1 MRRRRFKTI
10 KSRSAVSKRI
20 DKWLAEIGRSESRSG
35 SRKTRKKHV
44 IWAGINNMSKF
55 RVKRIGHKKTQPKR
69 PQWWRNEGMQMNDS
83 NGEIFLGANDIAD
96 LITSKI
102 LQERSERQLETFQTR
117 LSMYATKKEWLDYI
131 DTIQD
136 LRRFQYENGTG
147 YFFNDDS
154 LSYLFFNIHST
165 HVSVELVG
173 DDDFVE
179 KYETQFENDFEF
191 VTNQIEWI
199 YSADGSSI
207 EIPLRHDRMPVE
219 EMYPFLE
226 DQTLSE
232 FYDGFMHSSAS
243 ILLLIGPPG
252 TGKTTF
258 IRGLLQHS
266 EASAIVS
273 YDSNVLEKDYVF
285 ANFIEGEKNVLV
297 LEDADMFLKARAE
310 GNTMMHKFL
319 NVGDG
324 LVTTRNKKLIFST
337 NLPSIRDIDPALI
350 RPGRC
355 YDIIHF
361 EELTQTQAEKLATK
375 VGTKLNRERVS
386 WSIADVFF
394 EQNTNMKK
402 PVERKM
408 GFI

>member
-1 MRRRRFKTI
+1 MARKKFKGLRRK
-10 KSRSAVSKRI
+10 SAVATRI
-20 DKWLAEIGRSESRSG
+20 DKWLASIGRTESLISRN
-35 SRKTRKKHV
+35 SRKKNV
-44 IWAGINNMSKF
+44 IWAGINSMASKI
-55 RVKRIGHKKTQPKR
+55 RRGRNKRS
-69 PQWWRNEGMQMNDS
+69 QWQRNEGVKMNDL
-83 NGEIFLGANDIAD
+83 NGEIFLGANDVAD
-96 LITSKI
+96 LVISKI
-102 LQERSERQLETFQTR
+102 LYERSDRQLETFQTR

-136 LRRFQYENGTG
+136 LRRFQYENGNG
-147 YFFNDDS
+147 YFFDDES
-154 LSYLFFNIHST
+154 FSYLHYNIHST

-173 DDDFVE
+173 NKGFVE
-179 KYETQFENDFEF
+179 KYETRFEKDFEF

-207 EIPLRHDRMPVE
+207 EIPLRHDRMPVK

-226 DQTLSE
+226 EQTLAE

-297 LEDADMFLKARAE
+297 LEDADMFLRARSE

-337 NLPSIRDIDPALI
+337 NLPSIHDIDPALI

-355 YDIIHF
+355 YDILHF

-375 VGTKLNRERVS
+375 VGTKLNRERES

-402 PVERKM
+402 TIERKM
-408 GFI
+408 GFV

>member
-1 MRRRRFKTI
+1 MRLKFKKLRR
-10 KSRSAVSKRI
+10 KSVVSRKI
-20 DKWLAEIGRSESRSG
+20 DKWLASFGRTTAGKSR
-35 SRKTRKKHV
+35 RNQKTELIR
-44 IWAGINNMSKF
+44 AGINSMAFKTRRGRSK
-55 RVKRIGHKKTQPKR
+55 RA
-69 PQWWRNEGMQMNDS
+69 QWQRTEGIQMVEN
-83 NGEIFLGANDIAD
+83 NGEIFLGANDVAD
-96 LITSKI
+96 LVISKI
-102 LQERSERQLETFQTR
+102 LYERSERQLETFQTR
-117 LSMYATKKEWLDYI
+117 LSMYANKKEWLDYI
-131 DTIQD
+131 DTIED

-147 YFFNDDS
+147 YFFSDES
-154 LSYLFFNIHST
+154 FSYLYYNIHST

-173 DDDFVE
+173 DKIFVDNYKKTFE
-179 KYETQFENDFEF
+179 KDFEF

-199 YSADGSSI
+199 YASDGSSI

-219 EMYPFLE
+219 EMYPFLDE
-226 DQTLSE
+226 QTLAE

-297 LEDADMFLKARAE
+297 LEDADMFLRARSE

-337 NLPSIRDIDPALI
+337 NLPSIRDIDSALI

-355 YDIIHF
+355 YDILHF
-361 EELTQTQAEKLATK
+361 DELNQEQAQKLASK
-375 VGTKLNRERVS
+375 VGTKLNLERTS

-402 PVERKM
+402 PIQNKM
-408 GFI
+408 GFV

>member
-1 MRRRRFKTI
+1 
-10 KSRSAVSKRI
+10 
-20 DKWLAEIGRSESRSG
+20 
-35 SRKTRKKHV
+35 
-44 IWAGINNMSKF
+44 
-55 RVKRIGHKKTQPKR
+55 
-69 PQWWRNEGMQMNDS
+69 MNDS

-102 LQERSERQLETFQTR
+102 LKERSERQLETFQTR

-136 LRRFQYENGTG
+136 IRRFQYENGTG
-147 YFFNDDS
+147 YFFDDDS
-154 LSYLFFNIHST
+154 FSYLFFNIHST

-173 DDDFVE
+173 DGDFVE
-179 KYETQFENDFEF
+179 KYKKQFETDFEF

-226 DQTLSE
+226 GNTLAE

-297 LEDADMFLKARAE
+297 LEDADMFLKARSE

-337 NLPSIRDIDPALI
+337 NLPSIRDIDSALI

-355 YDIIHF
+355 YDILHF
-361 EELTQTQAEKLATK
+361 DELNQEQAEKLATK
-375 VGTKLNRERVS
+375 VGTKLNRERAS

-394 EQNTNMKK
+394 EQNTNMRK

-408 GFI
+408 GFV

>member
-1 MRRRRFKTI
+1 MAI
-10 KSRSAVSKRI
+10 KIKYSRWKRNQ
-20 DKWLAEIGRSESRSG
+20 A
-35 SRKTRKKHV
+35 
-44 IWAGINNMSKF
+44 
-55 RVKRIGHKKTQPKR
+55 
-69 PQWWRNEGMQMNDS
+69 MQMNDEKA
-83 NGEIFLGANDIAD
+83 NDIFLGANDIAD
-96 LITSKI
+96 LFLTKL
-102 LQERSERQLETFQTR
+102 LQKRFERGDETFQNK
-117 LSMYATKKEWLDYI
+117 LSMYSTKKEWMDYI

-136 LRRFQYENGTG
+136 LRRFQYENGQG
-147 YFFNDDS
+147 YFFDDKS
-154 LSYLFFNIHST
+154 LSYLYFNIHST

-173 DDDFVE
+173 DGEFVKHYKKEFEKDF
-179 KYETQFENDFEF
+179 DF

-199 YSADGSSI
+199 YASDGSSI

-219 EMYPFLE
+219 EMYPFL
-226 DQTLSE
+226 DGQTLAE
-232 FYDGFMHSSAS
+232 FYSDFMHSSAS

-297 LEDADMFLKARAE
+297 LEDADMFLKARSE

-337 NLPSIRDIDPALI
+337 NLPSIRDIDSALI

-355 YDIIHF
+355 YDILHF
-361 EELTQTQAEKLATK
+361 EELTQTQAEKLAEK
-375 VGTKLNRERVS
+375 VGTKLNRERDS

-394 EQNTNMKK
+394 EQNTNTRKTI
-402 PVERKM
+402 ERKM

>member
-1 MRRRRFKTI
+1 MRRRRFNVL
-10 KSRSAVSKRI
+10 KSRSYVSKKI
-20 DKWLAEIGRSESRSG
+20 DRWLSSISDDVSSRRK
-35 SRKTRKKHV
+35 SRKTRKKEI
-44 IWAGINNMSKF
+44 IWAGQMA
-55 RVKRIGHKKTQPKR
+55 RVRLNRSGSGKSKR
-69 PQWWRNEGMQMNDS
+69 PQWWRNEGIQMNEEKAND
-83 NGEIFLGANDIAD
+83 IFLGANDIAD
-96 LITSKI
+96 LFLAKL
-102 LQERSERQLETFQTR
+102 LQERFERGSETFQTR
-117 LSMYATKKEWLDYI
+117 LSMYATRKEWMDYI

-136 LRRFQYENGTG
+136 LRRFVFENGNG
-147 YFFNDDS
+147 YFFDDES
-154 LSYLFFNIHST
+154 MSYLYFNIHST

-173 DDDFVE
+173 DDEFV
-179 KYETQFENDFEF
+179 KQYEAQFENDFEF

-219 EMYPFLE
+219 EMYPFL
-226 DQTLSE
+226 DGQTLAE

-273 YDSNVLEKDYVF
+273 YDANVLEKDYVF

-355 YDIIHF
+355 YDIMHF
-361 EELTQTQAEKLATK
+361 EELTQEQAEKLATK
-375 VGTKLNRERVS
+375 VGTKLNRERKS

-402 PVERKM
+402 PIERKM
-408 GFI
+408 GFV

>member
-1 MRRRRFKTI
+1 MRRRRFKI
-10 KSRSAVSKRI
+10 NKSRSAVSKRI
-20 DKWLAEIGRSESRSG
+20 DRWLAEIGRGESRSG

-55 RVKRIGHKKTQPKR
+55 RAKRIGHKTPPKR
-69 PQWWRNEGMQMNDS
+69 LLWWKNEGIQMNDN

-96 LITSKI
+96 LLISKI
-102 LQERSERQLETFQTR
+102 LKERSERQLETFQTR

-173 DDDFVE
+173 DDEFVE
-179 KYETQFENDFEF
+179 KYEKQFENDFEF

-199 YSADGSSI
+199 YAADGSSI

-226 DQTLSE
+226 DQTLAE
-232 FYDGFMHSSAS
+232 FYDNFMHSSAS

-337 NLPSIRDIDPALI
+337 NLPSVRDIDPALI

-361 EELTQTQAEKLATK
+361 EELTQSQAEKLATK
-375 VGTKLNRERVS
+375 VGTKLNRERIS

>member
-1 MRRRRFKTI
+1 MRRRNTI
-10 KSRSAVSKRI
+10 RRNAKSKLIDRWLKSFDVSPASGGMRVRRSK
-20 DKWLAEIGRSESRSG
+20 
-35 SRKTRKKHV
+35 KKHS
-44 IWAGINNMSKF
+44 IWYGMRKSLVSNRFYNTESIKM
-55 RVKRIGHKKTQPKR
+55 
-69 PQWWRNEGMQMNDS
+69 NELKDD
-83 NGEIFLGANDIAD
+83 IFLGANDIAD
-96 LITSKI
+96 MLTSKF
-102 LQERSERQLETFQTR
+102 LQKRFVDGLETYQTR
-117 LSMYATKKEWLDYI
+117 VSLYATKKEWEEYENNFEE
-131 DTIQD
+131 
-136 LRRFQYENGTG
+136 LRRFKFENTVG
-147 YFFNDDS
+147 YFFNDVNS
-154 LSYLFFNIHST
+154 SYIYYNIHST
-165 HVSVELVG
+165 HVSVEMIG
-173 DDDFVE
+173 DKDFVE
-179 KYETQFENDFEF
+179 TYKTQLARDFDF
-191 VTNQIEWI
+191 VKNQIEWI
-199 YSADGSSI
+199 YSSDGQSI

-219 EMYPFLE
+219 EMYPFL
-226 DQTLSE
+226 DGQTLAE

-297 LEDADMFLKARAE
+297 LEDADMFLKARSE

-337 NLPSIRDIDPALI
+337 NLPSIRDIDSALI

-355 YDIIHF
+355 YDILHF
-361 EELTQTQAEKLATK
+361 DELNQEQAEKLATK
-375 VGTKLNRERVS
+375 VGTKLNRERES

-402 PVERKM
+402 TIERKM

>member
-1 MRRRRFKTI
+1 MSSRAIARRNINRR
-10 KSRSAVSKRI
+10 S
-20 DKWLAEIGRSESRSG
+20 
-35 SRKTRKKHV
+35 
-44 IWAGINNMSKF
+44 
-55 RVKRIGHKKTQPKR
+55 KR
-69 PQWWRNEGMQMNDS
+69 PQWWRNEGIKMND
-83 NGEIFLGANDIAD
+83 NKGEIFLGANDIAD

-102 LQERSERQLETFQTR
+102 LHERSDRQLETFQTR

-136 LRRFQYENGTG
+136 IRRFQYENGTG
-147 YFFNDDS
+147 YFFDDDS
-154 LSYLFFNIHST
+154 FSYLFFNIHST

-173 DDDFVE
+173 DEDFVE
-179 KYETQFENDFEF
+179 KYEKQFETDFEF

-219 EMYPFLE
+219 EMYPFL
-226 DQTLSE
+226 DGQTLSE

-297 LEDADMFLKARAE
+297 LEDADMFLKARSE

-337 NLPSIRDIDPALI
+337 NLPSIRDIDSALI

-355 YDIIHF
+355 YDILHF
-361 EELTQTQAEKLATK
+361 DELNQEQAEKLATK
-375 VGTKLNRERVS
+375 VGTKLNRERSS

-402 PVERKM
+402 TTERKM

>member
-1 MRRRRFKTI
+1 MRRRRFNVRN
-10 KSRSAVSKRI
+10 SRSAVSKRI

-35 SRKTRKKHV
+35 SRRTRKKHV
-44 IWAGINNMSKF
+44 IWAGINNMA
-55 RVKRIGHKKTQPKR
+55 RIRLGRGSRRSKR
-69 PQWWRNEGMQMNDS
+69 PQWWRNEGIQMNDS
-83 NGEIFLGANDIAD
+83 NGEIFLGANDISD
-96 LITSKI
+96 LLTSKI
-102 LQERSERQLETFQTR
+102 LKERSERGLETFHSR

-136 LRRFQYENGTG
+136 IRRFQFENGSG
-147 YFFNDDS
+147 YFFDDES
-154 LSYLFFNIHST
+154 LSYLYFNIHAT

-173 DDDFVE
+173 DEQFVE
-179 KYETQFENDFEF
+179 SYEKQFEKDFEF

-199 YSADGSSI
+199 YAQDGSSM
-207 EIPLRHDRMPVE
+207 EVPLQHDRMPLD

-226 DQTLSE
+226 GQKLGE
-232 FYDGFMHSSAS
+232 YYDNFMKSNAS

-258 IRGLLQHS
+258 IRGLLQHTS
-266 EASAIVS
+266 SSAIVT
-273 YDSNVLEKDYVF
+273 YDAGILEKDYVF
-285 ANFIEGEKNVLV
+285 ANFIEGDKSVMV
-297 LEDADMFLKARAE
+297 MEDADMFLKSRKE

-324 LVTTRNKKLIFST
+324 LVTTRNKKMIFST
-337 NLPSIRDIDPALI
+337 NLPSINDIDPALV

-355 YDIIHF
+355 YDILHF
-361 EELTQTQAEKLATK
+361 GELTQGEAEKLAEK
-375 VGTKLNRERVS
+375 AGVKIEGTRSK

-394 EQNTNMKK
+394 NQNTNVK
-402 PVERKM
+402 PPKIVETKM

>member
-10 KSRSAVSKRI
+10 KSRSAASKRI
-20 DKWLAEIGRSESRSG
+20 DKWLATFDRGESRSG

-55 RVKRIGHKKTQPKR
+55 RAKKIGRKTRPKR

-83 NGEIFLGANDIAD
+83 NGEIFLGANDVAD

-136 LRRFQYENGTG
+136 LRRFQFENVQG

-173 DDDFVE
+173 DDEFVKQHE
-179 KYETQFENDFEF
+179 KQFEKDFEF

-226 DQTLSE
+226 GQTLPE

-355 YDIIHF
+355 YDILHF
-361 EELTQTQAEKLATK
+361 EELTQTEAEKLATK
-375 VGTKLNRERVS
+375 VGTKLNRERES

-394 EQNTNMKK
+394 EQNTNSKK
-402 PVERKM
+402 PIERKM
-408 GFI
+408 GFV

>member
-1 MRRRRFKTI
+1 MRTTSIRRRKWKTASSLSQLI
-10 KSRSAVSKRI
+10 KSIERKLSLSGGRLSLGGGRTTNAKNNIIRMGTHVRRNFRSLSNTENIAMI
-20 DKWLAEIGRSESRSG
+20 EDKNS
-35 SRKTRKKHV
+35 
-44 IWAGINNMSKF
+44 
-55 RVKRIGHKKTQPKR
+55 
-69 PQWWRNEGMQMNDS
+69 
-83 NGEIFLGANDIAD
+83 EIFLGANDIAD
-96 LITSKI
+96 LFVSKL
-102 LQERSERQLETFQTR
+102 LQNRFERQLETVQKK
-117 LSMYATKKEWLDYI
+117 LSMYSTRKEWEEYLVKV
-131 DTIQD
+131 QD
-136 LRRFQYENGTG
+136 LRRFQYENGSG
-147 YFFNDDS
+147 YFFDDES
-154 LSYLFFNIHST
+154 SSYLSYHIHST
-165 HVSVELVG
+165 HVSVQLIG
-173 DDDFVE
+173 DDEFVKTYEKQFAEDF
-179 KYETQFENDFEF
+179 DF

-226 DQTLSE
+226 GQSLGE
-232 FYDGFMHSSAS
+232 FYDNYMHSSAS

-273 YDSNVLEKDYVF
+273 YDAGVLEKDYVF
-285 ANFIEGEKNVLV
+285 ANFIEGEKSVLV
-297 LEDADMFLKARAE
+297 LEDADMFLKARSE

-355 YDIIHF
+355 YDILHF
-361 EELTQTQAEKLATK
+361 DELNQEQAEKLATR
-375 VGTKLNRERVS
+375 VGTKLNRARDK

-394 EQNTNMKK
+394 EQNTNSKK
-402 PVERKM
+402 PTERKM
-408 GFI
+408 GFV

>member
-1 MRRRRFKTI
+1 MARLRFK
-10 KSRSAVSKRI
+10 KSRSKY
-20 DKWLAEIGRSESRSG
+20 
-35 SRKTRKKHV
+35 KK
-44 IWAGINNMSKF
+44 
-55 RVKRIGHKKTQPKR
+55 
-69 PQWWRNEGMQMNDS
+69 PQWWRSEGMQMNNEKAND
-83 NGEIFLGANDIAD
+83 IFLGANDVAD
-96 LITSKI
+96 LFLAKL
-102 LQERSERQLETFQTR
+102 LQERFERGAETFQNR
-117 LSMYATKKEWLDYI
+117 LSMYATRKEWMDYL

-136 LRRFQYENGTG
+136 LRRFVFENGNG
-147 YFFNDDS
+147 YFFDDET
-154 LSYLFFNIHST
+154 LSYMFFNIHST

-173 DDDFVE
+173 DDEFV
-179 KYETQFENDFEF
+179 KRYKTQFENDFDS

-199 YSADGSSI
+199 YAADGSSI

-226 DQTLSE
+226 GQTLAE

-361 EELTQTQAEKLATK
+361 EELTQSQAEKLATK
-375 VGTKLNRERVS
+375 VGTKLNRERVT

-394 EQNTNMKK
+394 EQNTNTKK
-402 PVERKM
+402 TIERKM

>member
-1 MRRRRFKTI
+1 MRRRRFKI
-10 KSRSAVSKRI
+10 NKSRSAVSKRI
-20 DKWLAEIGRSESRSG
+20 DRWLAEIGRGESRSG

-55 RVKRIGHKKTQPKR
+55 RAKRIGHKTPPKR
-69 PQWWRNEGMQMNDS
+69 LLWWKNEGIQMNDN

-96 LITSKI
+96 LLISKI
-102 LQERSERQLETFQTR
+102 LKERSERQLETFQTR

-173 DDDFVE
+173 DDEFVE
-179 KYETQFENDFEF
+179 KYEKQFENDFEF

-199 YSADGSSI
+199 YAADGSSI

-226 DQTLSE
+226 DQTLAE
-232 FYDGFMHSSAS
+232 FYDNFMHSSAS

-324 LVTTRNKKLIFST
+324 LGTTRNKKLIFST
-337 NLPSIRDIDPALI
+337 NLPSVRDIDPALI

-361 EELTQTQAEKLATK
+361 EELTQSQAEKLATK
-375 VGTKLNRERVS
+375 VGTKLNRERIS

>member
-20 DKWLAEIGRSESRSG
+20 DRWLAEIGRGESRSG
-35 SRKTRKKHV
+35 SRKTIKKHV

-55 RVKRIGHKKTQPKR
+55 RAKRIGHKTPPKR
-69 PQWWRNEGMQMNDS
+69 PQWWRNEGMQMNDN

-179 KYETQFENDFEF
+179 KYEKQFENDFEF